1 MPPLRIYLDTSVLG
15 GAFDPEFKDDT
26 NTLLKE
32 VRAGRVLPVVS
43 EQVDLE
49 LLQARLFVRALL
61 DELREAGAEDVRLS
75 REARTLAEAYIDARV
90 VSEKYLA
97 DALHIA
103 LATLAKVDVLVSWN
117 FRHMVNLQ
125 RIRGFNGVNLIRG
138 YGTLEIRS
146 PKEVL
151 EHDQNS

>member
-15 GAFDPEFKDDT
+15 GAFDPEFEDDT

-49 LLQARLFVRALL
+49 LLPAPLFVRELL
-61 DELREAGAEDVRLS
+61 DELRELGAEDVRLS
-75 REARTLAEAYIDARV
+75 NEARALAEAYIDARV